1 MAVWGW
7 VRRLL
12 GFRKFFRAGCRVS
25 MFLLGET
32 PVVVR
37 GLLSWVWVAYEP
49 FIIRTLGFRLSWSR
63 NGMQAEMFLRTL
75 VEAYGKHPVW
85 TDGAPWYDE
94 ACLRLGLEH
103 RRYRFGE
110 WLFQAMERA
119 VQMLKDRAESFDDH
133 FPCRSKS

>member
-1 MAVWGW
+1 VVVFPCYSLYLVALGLGFRCVSRVLKPFVGGSRAAVWGW
-7 VRRLL
+7 VQRLL
-12 GFRKFFRAGCRVS
+12 GFRKFFRAWCRVS

-85 TDGAPWYDE
+85 TDGAP
-94 ACLRLGLEH
+94 
-103 RRYRFGE
+103 
-110 WLFQAMERA
+110 
-119 VQMLKDRAESFDDH
+119 
-133 FPCRSKS
+133 